1 MKYCIYC
8 GNKLNSENKY
18 CNNCGKRLKKK
29 HTNRIIT
36 ITVFVVIGVLILPSL
51 VNGIIKY
58 KKYRNEQ
65 DNYYKNIR
73 NIVQNNL
80 YSEIVSDNYNLH
92 LNSSEN
98 CIRCSTNCDGSC
110 FSYEKDKN
118 CMIFEYTVNDSDL
131 EYKAYLVEKKTKTS
145 KRYAFFSSRAETSF
159 YNNILARAKKDF
171 SEFKIESKFEY
182 SVLDEDETSSSE
194 CGIDLY
200 TSKSFKNVFD
210 EELYN
215 KLVAFSNDRIG
226 KCAFGIH
233 FDDDKEIYF
242 MYKNNSIN
250 IYNKIDDRFRLNGN
264 DIETDNITYEEF
276 MLEVGNRGW

>member
-18 CNNCGKRLKKK
+18 CNNCGKSLKEKNTKK
-29 HTNRIIT
+29 VINVTVLSIIGILVLTT
-36 ITVFVVIGVLILPSL
+36 IISCV
-51 VNGIIKY
+51 IKY
-58 KKYRNEQ
+58 MNYKNEQ
-65 DNYYKNIR
+65 NNYYKNIR

-80 YSEIVSDNYNLH
+80 YSEITNDNYNLH
-92 LNSSEN
+92 LDSSEN

-118 CMIFEYTVNDSDL
+118 CTIFEYTVNDSGL
-131 EYKAYLVEKKTKTS
+131 EYKAYLIEKKAKTS
-145 KRYAFFSSRAETSF
+145 KRYVFFSSRVETNF

-210 EELYN
+210 EELYD

-242 MYKNNSIN
+242 MYKNNNIN
-250 IYNKIDDRFRLNGN
+250 IYNKINDSFRLNGN
-264 DIETDNITYEEF
+264 AIETDNIAYEEF